1 VDADG
6 TQHHTLRF
14 GVARLIWLRGKALR
28 PEVIREWSFT
38 SEDGFWHELLTL
50 SDRKWAIYV
59 VAHNWQFDAAMIE
72 LDKAFTRYGLVVCRF
87 NIKDRRFIVDLRVGK
102 LLLKFRDSYQYVPMP
117 LDAIGQYVGL
127 PKLPMPSEDAPFE
140 MWLAYCKRDVDVLQS
155 IMLSYVYFVQQN
167 DLGNFAATTPA
178 QAFAAFR
185 HRFMTHDI
193 FIHDDE
199 DALDLERRAYHGGRC
214 ETFFYGKVNQP
225 LYKLDVNSMYP
236 AVMRDNRYPTAKATR
251 YSHLSVDRLC
261 EIVRDYLVVA
271 QCRVLTNEAAYP
283 LMQDGK
289 LLFPVGEFWTYLSTP
304 EVTYA
309 LSKGHIQEVGETVV
323 YCGAPI
329 FTEYVKSLYAMR
341 QAYKAQGNQPFQL
354 LCKLLLNGLYGKFG
368 EKFQDIVD
376 KGRTDAQIPEFVEF
390 AYQERP
396 GERPHR
402 AFILAGHLY
411 VYENEREGMHS
422 APAIA
427 AHVTAY
433 ARMKLHD
440 YIVRAGREHC
450 FYVDTDSLIVD
461 EEGYRRLASE
471 IDPGALGKLKLEETA
486 DCAEFYAPKDYVF
499 GEVQKIKGIR
509 HDAVQI
515 QDSLYC
521 QEQFSKWLTLVRRG
535 VAGEIVIHQQTKQL
549 RRVPD
554 KGIVDATGRIW
565 PLQVSLAG

>member
-14 GVARLIWLRGKALR
+14 GVARIVRLLGKDLC
-28 PEVIREWSFT
+28 PDIIREWTFT
-38 SEDGFWHELLTL
+38 SEAEFWRELLTL
-50 SDRKWAIYV
+50 SNRKWSVYV

-72 LDKAFTRYGLVVCRF
+72 LDKAFTRYGLEVSRF

-102 LLLKFRDSYQYVPMP
+102 VLLKLRDSYQYVPMP

-127 PKLPMPSEDAPFE
+127 PKLPMPSEDAPFDK
-140 MWLAYCKRDVDVLQS
+140 WLTYCKRDVDVLQS
-155 IMLSYVYFVQQN
+155 IMLSYVYFIQQN

-214 ETFFYGKVNQP
+214 EIFFYGRVEQP

-236 AVMRDNRYPTAKATR
+236 ALMRDNLYPTAKATR
-251 YSHLSVDRLC
+251 YNHLSIDRLR
-261 EIVRDYLVVA
+261 EIVSDSLVVA
-271 QCRVLTNEAAYP
+271 QCRVRTAEAAYP
-283 LMQDGK
+283 LIQDGK
-289 LLFPVGEFWTYLSTP
+289 LIFPVGEFWTYLTTP

-309 LSKGHIQEVGETVV
+309 LSRGHIQEVGETVT
-323 YCGAPI
+323 YTGAPI

-396 GERPHR
+396 GEWPHS

-411 VYENEREGMHS
+411 VYENEREGMNS

-433 ARMKLHD
+433 ARMKLYN
-440 YIVRAGREHC
+440 YIAQAGREHV
-450 FYVDTDSLIVD
+450 FYMDTDSLIVD
-461 EEGYRRLASE
+461 AIGYQRLASE
-471 IDPGALGKLKLEETA
+471 IDTHALGKLKLEETA
-486 DCAEFYAPKDYVF
+486 DSAEFYAPKDYVF
-499 GEVQKIKGIR
+499 GDEQKIKGIR
-509 HDAVQI
+509 RDAVPLQVGVY
-515 QDSLYC
+515 S
-521 QEQFSKWLTLVRRG
+521 QEQFGKWLTLVRRG
-535 VAGEIVIHQQTKQL
+535 VTGEITIHQVTKHL
-549 RRVPD
+549 RREPD
-554 KGIVDATGRIW
+554 KGIVDSNGRIW